1 MLKISFGLP
10 PAVQDYLITYGTRET
25 AAQKELRAVTD
36 AHPAA
41 IMRSSTEQMQLLAL
55 LIKLMDARRV
65 IEVGVF
71 TGYGTLAFASALPSE
86 GRVVAFDISEE
97 FPAIGRPYWQRAG
110 VADKIDLRIGPATEG
125 LARLLKEAGPGSFD
139 LAYIDADKTN
149 YDQYY
154 EACLRLV
161 RTRGLIAI
169 DNVLWSGRV
178 ADAAADDPNTQALK
192 ALNAKI
198 ARDERVEVA
207 MVPVG
212 DGVTF
217 VMKR

>member
-1 MLKISFGLP
+1 MLKTSFGLP
-10 PAVQDYLITYGTRET
+10 PSVQDYLITHGTRET
-25 AAQKELRAVTD
+25 TAQKDLRAVTD

-55 LIKLMDARRV
+55 IVKLIGARHV

-71 TGYGTLAFASALPSE
+71 TGYGTLAFASALPPE
-86 GRVVAFDISEE
+86 GRVIAFDISEE
-97 FPAIGRPYWQRAG
+97 FPSIGRPYWQRAG

-125 LARLLKEAGPGSFD
+125 LDELLRENGPGSFD

-161 RTRGLIAI
+161 RPRGLIAI
-169 DNVLWSGRV
+169 DNVLWSGKV
-178 ADAAADDPNTQALK
+178 ADPAADDPNTHALK
-192 ALNAKI
+192 GLNAKI
-198 ARDERVEVA
+198 ASDERVEVA

-212 DGVTF
+212 DGVTLA
-217 VMKR
+217 MKR